1 VDANTIQLLV
11 EGMRLVS
18 VLLTNRGEQDEFEL
32 ASKAAKKAE
41 AIAAAEGR
49 DTVLPNDVSRAVDAI
64 LAENAGRLAVLRPK
78 VDQMLEETGVT
89 PEKERTQ

>member
-1 VDANTIQLLV
+1 MDANTIQLLV

-32 ASKAAKKAE
+32 ASKTARKAK

-78 VDQMLEETGVT
+78 IDQMLEETGIT
-89 PEKERTQ
+89 PEKERTS